1 MKNDQS
7 SFQEKLKCLENLTET
22 LNAKDAK
29 NSIKLFKNVAANI
42 MQLMVTF
49 SEFSR
54 KCKETSEVYKYW
66 NGTVEMTSR
75 LQNLVSADI
84 EGNWDNHIQAVRDL
98 LPVFIEADSINY
110 LRYASWSFESI

>member
-1 MKNDQS
+1 MKNEQS

-54 KCKETSEVYKYW
+54 K
-66 NGTVEMTSR
+66 
-75 LQNLVSADI
+75 
-84 EGNWDNHIQAVRDL
+84 
-98 LPVFIEADSINY
+98 
-110 LRYASWSFESI
+110 